1 MANTLNKSYTL
12 ERYKK
17 LCSGD
22 NFNNVFLNKR
32 VFTTENLKIHY
43 VGNNLEYPR
52 LGIIVSRKNHK
63 RAHVRNYMK
72 RVARELFRLNQ
83 YQLPNIDIIVRFNY
97 NFDANCFLQVKQEF
111 ERFIYRME
119 KNKF

>member
-1 MANTLNKSYTL
+1 MVKTANKSYTL

-17 LCSGD
+17 LCNGD

-32 VFTTENLKIHY
+32 VFTTEKLKIHY
-43 VGNNLEYPR
+43 VANNLEHPR
-52 LGIIVSRKNHK
+52 LGVIVSRKNHK

-72 RVARELFRLNQ
+72 RVTRELFRLNQ

-97 NFDANCFLQVKQEF
+97 NFDENCFLQVKHEF

>member
-1 MANTLNKSYTL
+1 MEKTINKDYRL
-12 ERYKK
+12 EKYKK
-17 LCSGD
+17 LCSSD
-22 NFNNVFLNKR
+22 DFNHVFLNKR
-32 VFTTENLKIHY
+32 VFTTEKLKIHY
-43 VGNNLEYPR
+43 VHNNLGYPR

-72 RVARELFRLNQ
+72 RLTRELFRLNQ

-97 NFDANCFLQVKQEF
+97 NFDASCFLQVKQEF
-111 ERFIYRME
+111 DRFIYRMV